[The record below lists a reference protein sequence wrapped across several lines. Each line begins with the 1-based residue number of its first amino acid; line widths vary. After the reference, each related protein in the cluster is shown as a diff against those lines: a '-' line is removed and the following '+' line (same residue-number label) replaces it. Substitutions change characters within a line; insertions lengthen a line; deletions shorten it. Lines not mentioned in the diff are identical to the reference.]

1 MLVLHTVLHGGE
13 NCIVKAMHASRKI
26 AAEMKYT
33 RKMAGNAWADYKTNT
48 VVKWIQERNWL
59 QHINIMPHNS

>member
-1 MLVLHTVLHGGE
+1 MLVLHTVLHGCE

-48 VVKWIQERNWL
+48 VVK
-59 QHINIMPHNS
+59 